1 MTSHTSTF
9 SRGLAASP
17 SPRGGRDSAQSPSAR
32 SSRSA
37 RKSLRQG
44 SGLLPTPSVAD
55 GMGGHISRGGDR
67 KGELL
72 LRGQIQCLSSSPTS
86 ETSTAPDSEGQ
97 LCLPGAFLANQRR
110 SPGSEKERKMTVGSG
125 RRLSEFW
132 LKSNRSGPSLR
143 TLLASLVSSE
153 AWYSRTCYL
162 RWKPRVM
169 RSSRLLFQLAPSMP
183 RTAGIESGLLHTPA
197 EQELGVDAGRLQTKE
212 GEPAKIGERAY
223 DKKTGRL
230 AQIGLPQQIVMMPL
244 LKTPSTVETEGGV
257 MEIRPGCDGHYK
269 LRDQIAMLRTPRMN
283 DYRGGVTGG
292 KGSQRK
298 PTDYFLPDQIS
309 MLPTPKGT
317 PSGPDYARA
326 GRDGSGG
333 DDFQTFGERRGL
345 KLQPAFVEWMQG
357 YPIGWTHK

>member
-1 MTSHTSTF
+1 
-9 SRGLAASP
+9 
-17 SPRGGRDSAQSPSAR
+17 
-32 SSRSA
+32 
-37 RKSLRQG
+37 
-44 SGLLPTPSVAD
+44 
-55 GMGGHISRGGDR
+55 MGGHISRGGDR

-97 LCLPGAFLANQRR
+97 LCLPGEFLANQRR

-309 MLPTPKGT
+309 MLPTPRGEDSEACGAHRGAMDSLTATMAMLPTPKGT